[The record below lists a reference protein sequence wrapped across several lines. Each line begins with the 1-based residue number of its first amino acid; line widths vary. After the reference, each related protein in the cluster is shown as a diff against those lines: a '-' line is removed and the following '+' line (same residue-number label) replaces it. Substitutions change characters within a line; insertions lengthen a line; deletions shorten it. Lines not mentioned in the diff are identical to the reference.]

1 MPKLSIL
8 FGYPLHH
15 ITYPLLENHW
25 SNTMTFIWHVFLMH
39 LYASVQILFGATV
52 VNVFFFFSFL
62 TYTVYPLQEAGFTG
76 FMRNL
81 RGRDQEKVG
90 KRKEEL

>member
-1 MPKLSIL
+1 MFFNAFICKCP
-8 FGYPLHH
+8 
-15 ITYPLLENHW
+15 
-25 SNTMTFIWHVFLMH
+25 NTFWGHSGECV
-39 LYASVQILFGATV
+39 
-52 VNVFFFFSFL
+52 FSFL

>member
-1 MPKLSIL
+1 M
-8 FGYPLHH
+8 
-15 ITYPLLENHW
+15 
-25 SNTMTFIWHVFLMH
+25 FLMH

-52 VNVFFFFSFL
+52 VNVFLFFFYFSL
-62 TYTVYPLQEAGFTG
+62 TLYPLQEAGFTG

>member
-1 MPKLSIL
+1 MQVSK
-8 FGYPLHH
+8 Y
-15 ITYPLLENHW
+15 
-25 SNTMTFIWHVFLMH
+25 FLGPQWWM
-39 LYASVQILFGATV
+39 FF
-52 VNVFFFFSFL
+52 VFFNAVSFL
-62 TYTVYPLQEAGFTG
+62 TLYPLQEAGFTG